1 MTKLKLN
8 PIQKT
13 RLAIR
18 RAFAKT
24 NMARITYKKKSDNT
38 KGSYLIDM
46 NFIEEFGDT
55 FNTYS
60 YATSVKGGGIR
71 TFYKNRNEKIKLVNP
86 KKALAK
92 LKELHF

>member
-1 MTKLKLN
+1 MKLN

-38 KGSYLIDM
+38 QGSYFIDM
-46 NFIEEFGDT
+46 NFIEDEGRT

-60 YATSVKGGGIR
+60 YATGFKNGGIR
-71 TFYKNRNEKIKLVNP
+71 TFYKDRISQVKLI
-86 KKALAK
+86 
-92 LKELHF
+92 

>member
-1 MTKLKLN
+1 MKLKLN
-8 PIQKT
+8 PIQRT

-71 TFYKNRNEKIKLVNP
+71 TFYKNRIENIKLVNP

-92 LKELHF
+92 LEELPF

>member
-1 MTKLKLN
+1 MKLN

-18 RAFAKT
+18 RAFAKS

-38 KGSYLIDM
+38 QGSYLIDM
-46 NFIEEFGDT
+46 NFIEDEGRT

-60 YATSVKGGGIR
+60 YATGFKNGGIR
-71 TFYKNRNEKIKLVNP
+71 TFYKDRISQVKLV
-86 KKALAK
+86 
-92 LKELHF
+92 

>member
-1 MTKLKLN
+1 MKLN

-18 RAFAKT
+18 RAFAKK

-38 KGSYLIDM
+38 QGSYFIDM
-46 NFIEEFGDT
+46 NFIEDEGRT

-60 YATSVKGGGIR
+60 YATGFKNGGIR
-71 TFYKNRNEKIKLVNP
+71 TFYKDRISEVKLV
-86 KKALAK
+86 
-92 LKELHF
+92 

>member
-1 MTKLKLN
+1 MKLN

-18 RAFAKT
+18 RAFAKK

-38 KGSYLIDM
+38 QGSYFIDM
-46 NFIEEFGDT
+46 NFIEDEGRT

-60 YATSVKGGGIR
+60 YATGFKNGGIR
-71 TFYKNRNEKIKLVNP
+71 TFYKDRISQVKLI
-86 KKALAK
+86 
-92 LKELHF
+92 

>member
-1 MTKLKLN
+1 MKLKLN

-18 RAFAKT
+18 RAFAKK
-24 NMARITYKKKSDNT
+24 NMARIEYKKKSDNT

-60 YATSVKGGGIR
+60 YATGFKNGGIR
-71 TFYKNRNEKIKLVNP
+71 TFYKNRISKVKLV
-86 KKALAK
+86 
-92 LKELHF
+92 

>member
-1 MTKLKLN
+1 MKLN

-71 TFYKNRNEKIKLVNP
+71 TFYKNRIENIKLVNP

-92 LKELHF
+92 LEELPF

>member
-1 MTKLKLN
+1 MKLN

-71 TFYKNRNEKIKLVNP
+71 TFYKNRIENIKLVNP

-92 LKELHF
+92 LEDLPF

>member
-60 YATSVKGGGIR
+60 YATNVKGGGIR
-71 TFYKNRNEKIKLVNP
+71 TFYKNRIEQIKLVNP
-86 KKALAK
+86 RKALAK
-92 LKELHF
+92 LKSLPF

>member
-1 MTKLKLN
+1 MKLN

-38 KGSYLIDM
+38 QGSYFIDM
-46 NFIEEFGDT
+46 NFIEDEGKT

-60 YATSVKGGGIR
+60 YATGFKNGGIR
-71 TFYKNRNEKIKLVNP
+71 TFYKDRISQVKLI
-86 KKALAK
+86 
-92 LKELHF
+92 